1 MTNFQYRAPIPS
13 DFPKVI
19 KLNQLSEHF
28 LSPLNL
34 NKLSLLAKEA
44 AVFQVAILDEKIAG
58 FLLAFAPGADYHNQ
72 NFLFFKAR
80 YVDFLYV
87 DRVVIAE
94 EFRGKGLA
102 TKFYSQ
108 LEQEANRR
116 GISRL
121 VCEIHIDPP
130 NPVSLSFHEKQG
142 FIEVAQQI
150 IEEESNQ
157 GKLVSLRQKT
167 LPR

>member
-1 MTNFQYRAPIPS
+1 MINVQYRPANSS

-19 KLNQLSEHF
+19 ELNQNSEHF

-44 AVFQVAILDEKIAG
+44 AVFQVAVSDEEIAG
-58 FLLAFAPGADYHNQ
+58 FLLAFAPTADYQNQ

-80 YVDFLYV
+80 FPDFLYI

-94 EFRGKGLA
+94 QFRGKGLA

-108 LEQEANRR
+108 LEQEAGVR

-121 VCEIHIDPP
+121 VCEIHVDPP
-130 NPVSLSFHEKQG
+130 NPVSLSFHEKHG
-142 FIEVAQQI
+142 FIEVAQQVI
-150 IEEESNQ
+150 TEESNQ

-167 LPR
+167 LRR

>member
-1 MTNFQYRAPIPS
+1 MTNFQYRPTISS

-19 KLNQLSEHF
+19 ELNQLSEHF

-58 FLLAFAPGADYHNQ
+58 FLLAFAPAADYQNQ

-80 YVDFLYV
+80 FVDFLYI

-108 LEQEANRR
+108 LEQEAIGR

-121 VCEIHIDPP
+121 VCEVHINPP

-167 LPR
+167 VLR

>member
-1 MTNFQYRAPIPS
+1 MTNFRYRAAISS

-19 KLNQLSEHF
+19 ELNELSEHF

-34 NKLSLLAKEA
+34 TKLLLLAKEA
-44 AVFQVAILDEKIAG
+44 AVFQVAVLDDKVAG
-58 FLLAFAPGADYHNQ
+58 FLLAFAPAADYRNQ

-80 YVDFLYV
+80 YADFLYI

-102 TKFYSQ
+102 TKFYSR
-108 LEQEANRR
+108 LEQEAINR

-121 VCEIHIDPP
+121 VCEIHINPP
-130 NPVSLSFHEKQG
+130 NPVSLSFHEKEG

-167 LPR
+167 LSR

>member
-1 MTNFQYRAPIPS
+1 MTNFQYRPANTS

-19 KLNQLSEHF
+19 ELNQNSEHF
-28 LSPLNL
+28 LSPLSL

-44 AVFQVAILDEKIAG
+44 AVFQVAVSDEAIAG
-58 FLLAFAPGADYHNQ
+58 FLLAFAPAADYQNQ

-80 YVDFLYV
+80 FPDFLYI

-94 EFRGKGLA
+94 QFRGKGLA

-108 LEQEANRR
+108 LEQEGISR

-130 NPVSLSFHEKQG
+130 NPVSLSFHEKHG

-167 LPR
+167 LRR